1 MMNKRDYATG
11 AALAGALLVA
21 LPFLDFAS
29 GGEGAA
35 ALRAVVGTCGLG
47 LLALWAALKDAK
59 EDI

>member
-21 LPFLDFAS
+21 LPFLDFAL

-35 ALRAVVGTCGLG
+35 ALRAVVATCGLG
-47 LLALWAALKDAK
+47 LLAVWAVLK
-59 EDI
+59 EGR